1 MKAEGRSHVSIIIT
15 SEEEWISSV
24 YFNPNAY
31 PDFLKEILTSCEER
45 LALMLYYAGLI
56 ESQMPRDIDNFLDQL
71 NRLMYTGGLPD
82 VPQFIAYYR
91 GMTYIASLHGMLYS
105 LKSFLDVLGIL
116 WTSLIVGKRT
126 KLLFNRSKVK
136 GEEIAGGRLINW
148 LRETVGSKF
157 KNASRLA
164 SIIEDNS
171 RRWISKAV
179 KYRNDL
185 THYGEI
191 KGLKHLRVKLRK
203 DKRRYGYEDIL
214 MPEMPDGTP
223 VRDYCKM
230 LIKNT
235 CSFVVAGLKLFPS
248 VDMALLNLK
257 ASI

>member
-1 MKAEGRSHVSIIIT
+1 MKAEGRSGHVSIIIT
-15 SEEEWISSV
+15 SEEEWMSSA

-31 PDFLKEILTSCEER
+31 PDFLEEILTSCEER

-56 ESQMPRDIDNFLDQL
+56 ESQMPRDIDDFLDQL
-71 NRLMYTGGLPD
+71 NRLMCTGGLPD
-82 VPQFIAYYR
+82 VPLIAYYR
-91 GMTYIASLHGMLYS
+91 GMTYIASLHGILYS
-105 LKSFLDVLGIL
+105 LKSFLDILGIL
-116 WTSLIVGKRT
+116 WASLIVGKRT
-126 KLLFNRSKVK
+126 KLLFNRAKVK

-148 LRETVGSKF
+148 LRGTVGSKF
-157 KNASRLA
+157 QNASKLA

-171 RRWISKAV
+171 RRWISRAV

-191 KGLKHLRVKLRK
+191 EGLKHLRVKLQK
-203 DKRRYGYEDIL
+203 GKRRYGYEDIL

-223 VRDYCKM
+223 VKDYCKM

-235 CSFVVAGLKLFPS
+235 CSFVVAGLKLLPD
-248 VDMALLNLK
+248 VDMTLLNLK